1 MCYIMTGT
9 SNQTQSIFASGFES
23 CIKFVLGQ
31 NKSLQIMIASKLR
44 KWICMDHLIVN
55 MEMSG
60 WGNLVL
66 NMNITET
73 SDCLLQVLAGL
84 KTCYFVP
91 DFDF

>member
-1 MCYIMTGT
+1 MTGT
-9 SNQTQSIFASGFES
+9 SNQTQSIFASGFQS

-55 MEMSG
+55 MEMSRQR
-60 WGNLVL
+60 NLVL

-91 DFDF
+91 DFEF